1 MSTSKASSVLRVVD
15 VSDTGIWTLALVQK
29 GDIGALLHSPTWPI
43 SRQCSGLSR
52 PVRGTASSRTPPS
65 GPLRVST
72 FNQHDLVDSQS
83 HSDERVQY
91 THWQALRTL
100 PGSFSHPELDD
111 SQSHSDER
119 VHHAHRQA
127 LQTLPDYS
135 VVSAQTERCDSQCRT
150 RDRVRFNV
158 FDASRCA
165 ETCLTA
171 GSHVLTRLPRGVAL
185 CVDRKA
191 TLVPHPSSEDSAR
204 SNRHQ
209 HPR

>member
-1 MSTSKASSVLRVVD
+1 MAYFATMLRPFLSGQRHRLFSHAAIWAS
-15 VSDTGIWTLALVQK
+15 
-29 GDIGALLHSPTWPI
+29 
-43 SRQCSGLSR
+43 
-52 PVRGTASSRTPPS
+52 ASES

-72 FNQHDLVDSQS
+72 FKQHDLVDSQS
-83 HSDERVQY
+83 HSDDRVRYAQ
-91 THWQALRTL
+91 R
-100 PGSFSHPELDD
+100 
-111 SQSHSDER
+111 R
-119 VHHAHRQA
+119 A

-158 FDASRCA
+158 FDASRCV

-171 GSHVLTRLPRGVAL
+171 GSHVLMRLPRGVAL

-204 SNRHQ
+204 SSRHQ